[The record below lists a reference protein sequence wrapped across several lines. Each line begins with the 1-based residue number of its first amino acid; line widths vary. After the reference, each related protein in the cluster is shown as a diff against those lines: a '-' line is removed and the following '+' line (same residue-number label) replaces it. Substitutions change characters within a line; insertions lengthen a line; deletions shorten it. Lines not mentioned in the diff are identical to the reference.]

1 MNCYSDSIRGE
12 FDISIFS
19 ACTFW
24 CHFTIEPNCLA
35 LTPRMSKN
43 FCISTRSE
51 RLTSTVYSMQWIC
64 MIWIVIIWD
73 TCKIVDRF
81 LMNHRW
87 VRWLVEFVFIFRS
100 EESKEPKYFLKKCMV
115 QLNAN
120 KVPSF
125 QLIAMARQPGT
136 ITKLQ
141 IIFNWK
147 SISLC
152 PILPHLATAK
162 KSKKKNSQIKSR
174 FNLTQFVTVHLKWL
188 RLVSSMQPF
197 DLELNINMNN
207 RCSV

>member
-51 RLTSTVYSMQWIC
+51 RLTSAVYSMQWIG
-64 MIWIVIIWD
+64 MVWNVIIRD

-87 VRWLVEFVFIFRS
+87 VRCLDEFVCIFRS
-100 EESKEPKYFLKKCMV
+100 EESKEPKYFLWKCIV

-125 QLIAMARQPGT
+125 QLIATRYNHR
-136 ITKLQ
+136 ITSQ
-141 IIFNWK
+141 ITNYIQLK
-147 SISLC
+147 IHSVC
-152 PILPHLATAK
+152 PILPHLATAV
-162 KSKKKNSQIKSR
+162 KSKKKMIR
-174 FNLTQFVTVHLKWL
+174 
-188 RLVSSMQPF
+188 
-197 DLELNINMNN
+197 
-207 RCSV
+207 